1 MSRRDLPQTPPSLKE
16 ANELEKQAEA
26 RISSAEARLSI
37 VTNEIATA
45 ETRKAQVHAEL
56 TSAEESRSVALAELA
71 TVQGQVAAKKDELRN
86 IEGEVFLL
94 KGEKDTVLAAID
106 EAKAFHETVVA
117 DLGQSQQ
124 EYIAANESA
133 QAGARATL
141 QEIEKTI
148 ESKKRELE
156 GVERVVTTFKREET
170 RLEAEVL
177 PKVTEAK
184 TELENITREILLKQV
199 ELQEATAKHAEMLGK
214 YHDEKTRY
222 EEVNALRVGE
232 EQRIEAELK
241 KLIEKETEVENKAR
255 SLRTIQQGVDQ
266 ATLRL
271 ERKEEEL
278 TLREHLFKQKEVT
291 LT

>member
-1 MSRRDLPQTPPSLKE
+1 MSRRDFPQTPPSLKE
-16 ANELEKQAEA
+16 VKELEKQAEQN
-26 RISSAEARLSI
+26 ISSAEARLSI
-37 VTNEIATA
+37 VTNDIAAA
-45 ETRKAQVHAEL
+45 ETRKAQVEAET
-56 TSAEESRSVALAELA
+56 TSAEDRRSTKLAELA
-71 TVQGQVAAKKDELRN
+71 VVEGQISEAKNELRSV
-86 IEGEVFLL
+86 EGRVFLIKEEEKTLSATVEKAKEDHAVLLEDL
-94 KGEKDTVLAAID
+94 KKSHDDQMAV
-106 EAKAFHETVVA
+106 
-117 DLGQSQQ
+117 
-124 EYIAANESA
+124 YEST
-133 QAGARATL
+133 QNGARATL
-141 QEIEKTI
+141 AEIEKTI

-156 GVERVVTTFKREET
+156 GVERVVSVFKREES
-170 RLEAEVL
+170 RLETEVL
-177 PKVTEAK
+177 PKVAEAK
-184 TELENITREILLKQV
+184 TDLENLNREILLKKV
-199 ELQEATAKHAEMLGK
+199 ELQNTTDKQVEMAGM
-214 YHDEKTRY
+214 YHDEKTKY